1 MRGVSIRLRITLAF
15 IPVVVLLL
23 GGCAGVEGPAVP
35 PVEAAMASEEPPAAT
50 HTAAP
55 SVTPSAAPTA
65 TAVPTTTA
73 TPTPTPEPTA
83 TPLPP
88 DWQALGRG
96 ISQAHLPVPIPGRD
110 DGAIFWVYA
119 LRLDPDRV
127 EFRVFHD
134 TEARSIDAWHA
145 ITGADVTVNG
155 GFFFSNYAPQGR
167 LVIDGEMIGTALDPS
182 ARIGVPGLF
191 GVLDGKVTITSLGRS
206 EYTPRGMRFDQA
218 VEAYPM
224 LLLPGRQ
231 PAYPPRDGD
240 RARRTVI
247 GLDEEGHVI
256 LLLVDGPIFS
266 LVELA
271 DWLAESNLNLQTALN
286 LDGGRSSALA
296 VTAGGTQTIIPAYVD
311 LPIVI
316 AAYAR

>member
-1 MRGVSIRLRITLAF
+1 MLL
-15 IPVVVLLL
+15 VVGL
-23 GGCAGVEGPAVP
+23 GGCASAGAPAVP
-35 PVEAAMASEEPPAAT
+35 PAQAAVVSEEPPIPT
-50 HTAAP
+50 PTAAP
-55 SVTPSAAPTA
+55 STTPTAAPTA
-65 TAVPTTTA
+65 TPEPAATA
-73 TPTPTPEPTA
+73 TPSPTPEPT
-83 TPLPP
+83 TTLPPP
-88 DWQALGRG
+88 DWQPLGRG
-96 ISQAHLPVPIPGRD
+96 ISQAHLPVTIPGRD
-110 DGAIFWVYA
+110 DGAVFWVYA

-127 EFRVFHD
+127 DFRVFHD
-134 TEARSIDAWHA
+134 TKARSIEAWHA
-145 ITGADVTVNG
+145 VTGADVTVNG
-155 GFFFSNYAPQGR
+155 GFFFSSYAPQGR

-191 GVLDGKVTITSLGRS
+191 GVLDGDVTITSLGRS

-296 VTAGGTQTIIPAYVD
+296 VTAGGTRTVIPAYVD

-316 AAYAR
+316 AVYAR